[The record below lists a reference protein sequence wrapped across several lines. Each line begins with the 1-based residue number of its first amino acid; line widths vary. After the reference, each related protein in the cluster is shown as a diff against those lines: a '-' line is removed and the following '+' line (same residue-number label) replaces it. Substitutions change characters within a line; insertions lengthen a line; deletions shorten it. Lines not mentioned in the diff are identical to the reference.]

1 MSGGGAPK
9 PDPQM
14 GEAARMSAETGQE
27 MMAFMKDQ
35 AEITNKWAADDRA
48 RYERDFVPL
57 EAEYAADA
65 LAAQDKEKI
74 GLNADQRASEAV
86 ADVRQQFSMQRD
98 ADNRRLRSMGV
109 RPDSGRDAALAS
121 SRGSAEALA
130 TAGAANMGRRQS
142 ILQDEAKA
150 DGMRANA
157 INMGK
162 GMAVNPG
169 TAMGISNG
177 AAQSGFGGAMK
188 GYGQQASI
196 LGAQHDA
203 QMSAWSGNQK
213 MWNGVGNALGSI
225 AGASNL
231 GATLLPMMSSKDV
244 KEDKRPAKG
253 SLGAIRKMPVEKWKY
268 KDGVADSGEHI
279 GPYAEDFAKATG
291 KGDGKTIDPIS
302 MMGVTLGAVQELD
315 KKVDKLAKG
324 KSK

>member
-14 GEAARMSAETGQE
+14 GEAARMSAETGKE

-177 AAQSGFGGAMK
+177 AAQSGFSGAMS
-188 GYGQQASI
+188 GYNQQASI
-196 LGAQHDA
+196 LGKEHDA
-203 QMSAWSGNQK
+203 RMSAWQADQNMMGGFGS
-213 MWNGVGNALGSI
+213 ALGSVI
-225 AGASNL
+225 GAM
-231 GATLLPMMSSKDV
+231 PMMSSKDV

-315 KKVDKLAKG
+315 KKVSKMAGG
-324 KSK
+324 KSA

>member
-14 GEAARMSAETGQE
+14 GEAAKMSAETGKE

-35 AEITNKWAADDRA
+35 AEVTNKWAADDRA

-177 AAQSGFGGAMK
+177 AAQKCRSPGVVTLPRLFTTTNAPTVVPSGITTEAEPSPPLCR
-188 GYGQQASI
+188 A
-196 LGAQHDA
+196 D
-203 QMSAWSGNQK
+203 
-213 MWNGVGNALGSI
+213 I
-225 AGASNL
+225 AP
-231 GATLLPMMSSKDV
+231 T
-244 KEDKRPAKG
+244 PAP
-253 SLGAIRKMPVEKWKY
+253 A
-268 KDGVADSGEHI
+268 
-279 GPYAEDFAKATG
+279 
-291 KGDGKTIDPIS
+291 DPIS
-302 MMGVTLGAVQELD
+302 NAGCAASSAARPKAG
-315 KKVDKLAKG
+315 
-324 KSK
+324 

>member
-14 GEAARMSAETGQE
+14 GEAARMSAETGKE

-74 GLNADQRASEAV
+74 GLNADKRASEAV

-130 TAGAANMGRRQS
+130 TAGAANIGRRQS

-177 AAQSGFGGAMK
+177 AAQAGFGGAMS

-196 LGAQHDA
+196 LGKQHDA
-203 QMSAWSGNQK
+203 QMQAWSADQNMMG
-213 MWNGVGNALGSI
+213 GFGSALGSVV
-225 AGASNL
+225 GA
-231 GATLLPMMSSKDV
+231 LPMMSSKDV

-315 KKVDKLAKG
+315 KKVSKMAGG
-324 KSK
+324 KSA

>member
-177 AAQSGFGGAMK
+177 AAQAGFGGAMS

-196 LGAQHDA
+196 LGKQHDA
-203 QMSAWSGNQK
+203 QMQAWSADQNMMG
-213 MWNGVGNALGSI
+213 GFGSALGSVV
-225 AGASNL
+225 GA
-231 GATLLPMMSSKDV
+231 LPMMSSKDV

-315 KKVDKLAKG
+315 KKVSKMAGG
-324 KSK
+324 KSA